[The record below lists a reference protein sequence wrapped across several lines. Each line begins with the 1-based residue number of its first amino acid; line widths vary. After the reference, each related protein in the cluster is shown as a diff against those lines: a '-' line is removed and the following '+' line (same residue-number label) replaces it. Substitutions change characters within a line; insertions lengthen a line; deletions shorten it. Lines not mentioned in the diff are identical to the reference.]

1 MPFQCVCCNS
11 RVSQENRRP
20 FHGITMRLF
29 VSARR
34 NMVLPDSGF
43 ICNTCRMSYRNWH
56 NNAEFIN
63 ILDHIEEESNDMIVD
78 NDNIVRFSK
87 SMDII
92 TFCNYIFLE

>member
-1 MPFQCVCCNS
+1 MLLQCVCCNS
-11 RVSQENRRP
+11 SISQENWRP
-20 FHGITMRLF
+20 FHHITMRLS

-34 NMVLPDSGF
+34 NMVLPDSGS
-43 ICNTCRMSYRNWH
+43 ICNTCRMSYRNWC

-63 ILDHIEEESNDMIVD
+63 ILDHIEEESNDMIVN

-92 TFCNYIFLE
+92 TFCNCIFLE

>member
-1 MPFQCVCCNS
+1 
-11 RVSQENRRP
+11 
-20 FHGITMRLF
+20 
-29 VSARR
+29 
-34 NMVLPDSGF
+34 MVLPHSGS
-43 ICNTCRMSYRNWH
+43 ICNTCRMSYRNWR